1 MSDEV
6 PEGWE
11 RVTVL
16 DLSIKSRS
24 GGTPISTNEEYY
36 KGTIPFVV
44 IEDITSSGKYIRDAK
59 KHITEAAV
67 ESCSTWIVPRES
79 ILYTMYATFG
89 EVAINKVEVATNQA
103 ILCII
108 PNSGK
113 IDTEFFFYV
122 LSWFKQFISN
132 YTFQTTQSNLNAHIV
147 RDFCL
152 LIPMSL
158 FEQRKITSILQGV
171 DNAIDKTKELIEKHE
186 KIKQGLMH
194 DLFTNGVDEQGVQY
208 SQTKE
213 HSLFGKMPAH
223 WREGLMR
230 YICDVSQG
238 LQIAITER
246 KTRPGRNRYVY
257 ITIQYLNAEDKVKSA
272 EFIENPPKSVICSEE
287 DVLMTR
293 TGNTGQVITGY
304 SGVFHN
310 NFFIVKY
317 NKSKAIKKY
326 LVYYLQ
332 RPEIRNLM
340 TSLAGLTTIP
350 DLKHADFL
358 NMPMIYPE
366 DLNEQE
372 RIAQILGSIENRIQ
386 SEQNYLDKLTKIKK
400 GLMQDLLTGRVRV
413 AA

>member
-1 MSDEV
+1 MTNNS
-6 PEGWE
+6 PEGWKE
-11 RVTVL
+11 ESLGNMVAIQGGIAAPNEDIGEGEIPFIRMK
-16 DLSIKSRS
+16 DLGNYHMTTNFIKTEGFIKRDYVEKNRI
-24 GGTPISTNEEYY
+24 PISR
-36 KGTIPFVV
+36 KGTIIIPRSGSVNLNHRAVLGTDCV
-44 IEDITSSGKYIRDAK
+44 IVS
-59 KHITEAAV
+59 HICALSPN
-67 ESCSTWIVPRES
+67 ESVNNLFLYYVLCNYDMTRIMSRTTGLNMIKFSDLEKLKFKIPKS
-79 ILYTMYATFG
+79 IKEQQKIA
-89 EVAINKVEVATNQA
+89 A
-103 ILCII
+103 ILQ
-108 PNSGK
+108 N
-113 IDTEFFFYV
+113 
-122 LSWFKQFISN
+122 
-132 YTFQTTQSNLNAHIV
+132 
-147 RDFCL
+147 
-152 LIPMSL
+152 
-158 FEQRKITSILQGV
+158 V
-171 DNAIDKTKELIEKHE
+171 DNAIEKTKELIEKC
-186 KIKQGLMH
+186 KKMKQGLMH
-194 DLFTNGVDEQGVQY
+194 DLFTNSVDEQGVQY

-213 HSLFGKMPAH
+213 HSLFGKMPDH

-230 YICDVSQG
+230 DICDVSQG

-272 EFIENPPKSVICSEE
+272 EFVENPPKSVICSEE

-317 NKSKAIKKY
+317 DKSKVTKKY

-372 RIAQILGSIENRIQ
+372 RIAQILGNIENRIQ

-400 GLMQDLLTGRVRV
+400 GLMQDLLTGKVRV

>member
-1 MSDEV
+1 MNSEE
-6 PEGWE
+6 PEGWQRLALE
-11 RVTVL
+11 DTIDVL
-16 DLSIKSRS
+16 DSMRIPLNSDERYEMKGNIPYYGANGVVDYIDRYIFDEELVLIAEDGGFFDEYQTRPIAYKISGKSWVNNHAHVLRVKSNFCFDFIFYSLEHKNLIPIIK
-24 GGTPISTNEEYY
+24 GGTRT
-36 KGTIPFVV
+36 K
-44 IEDITSSGKYIRDAK
+44 
-59 KHITEAAV
+59 
-67 ESCSTWIVPRES
+67 
-79 ILYTMYATFG
+79 L
-89 EVAINKVEVATNQA
+89 NQA
-103 ILCII
+103 ELRQISMVI
-108 PNSGK
+108 PKSLSEQKK
-113 IDTEFFFYV
+113 I
-122 LSWFKQFISN
+122 
-132 YTFQTTQSNLNAHIV
+132 AA
-147 RDFCL
+147 
-152 LIPMSL
+152 
-158 FEQRKITSILQGV
+158 ILQSV
-171 DNAIDKTKELIEKHE
+171 DYAIEKTKELIEKHE

-317 NKSKAIKKY
+317 DKSKVIKKY
-326 LVYYLQ
+326 LVYY
-332 RPEIRNLM
+332 IF
-340 TSLAGLTTIP
+340 GF
-350 DLKHADFL
+350 LKKRRGDA
-358 NMPMIYPE
+358 
-366 DLNEQE
+366 
-372 RIAQILGSIENRIQ
+372 
-386 SEQNYLDKLTKIKK
+386 
-400 GLMQDLLTGRVRV
+400 LLKV
-413 AA
+413 